1 MANREIFVT
10 DVDLDKLTNLL
21 AAVGRGDPRDRE
33 HIERLEAEL
42 ERAHI
47 VTPADVPPDV
57 VTMNSEVQVRN
68 LTTGETQVF
77 TLVFPAEANV
87 DLKKVSVLAPIGMAV
102 LGYRVGDV
110 IEWTV
115 PAGTRRLEIERVLYQ
130 PEAAGAHSGQ

>member
-87 DLKKVSVLAPIGMAV
+87 VL
-102 LGYRVGDV
+102 
-110 IEWTV
+110 
-115 PAGTRRLEIERVLYQ
+115 
-130 PEAAGAHSGQ
+130 

>member
-1 MANREIFVT
+1 MADREIFVT
-10 DVDLDKLTNLL
+10 DSDLDNLTNLL
-21 AAVGRGDPRDRE
+21 AGIGRRDPRDRE

-42 ERAHI
+42 ERARI
-47 VTPADVPPDV
+47 VPPDEVPPDV
-57 VTMNSEVQVRN
+57 VTMNSEVQIRN

-87 DLKKVSVLAPIGMAV
+87 DQRKVSVLAPMGMAV

-115 PAGTRRLEIERVLYQ
+115 PAGTRRLQIERVLYQ
-130 PEAAGAHSGQ
+130 PEAAHEYGP